1 MSEDKPDRIFG
12 LTLATWQG
20 FIALLILSFGQV
32 MAILSNNQ
40 NAAIT
45 QAKVEQQ
52 MVVAEHARAEAVVAV
67 VAANKTAEVA
77 EEKIEGL
84 KTNLAEQHAETVDA
98 MRAVTEMMM

>member
-52 MVVAEHARAEAVVAV
+52 MVVAEQARAEAV

-98 MRAVTEMMM
+98 LRAVTEMMK